1 MGLDSCMSLPVPNA
15 SDASPL
21 VACVNLEKT
30 FETVKGQ
37 PPVAVL
43 RNVSLQVN
51 PGEMVAIVG
60 PSGSGKSTLLYC
72 LAGLEPASAGGVSMF
87 GQSIAALSRN
97 ALAKM
102 RRDRVGFIFQSYNL
116 VPSLTAMENAALPAR
131 IARKRGAA
139 ADARAAVDAVG
150 LTERAGFL
158 PSKLSGG
165 QQQRVAIARVLASG
179 ASLVFA
185 DEPTGALD
193 TATGAQVLA
202 LLRQTASGTRSVVL
216 VTHDL
221 EAAARADRVL
231 VLRDGSIHAEL
242 RAPSVQEVLDAVRAA
257 GEESL
262 AA

>member
-1 MGLDSCMSLPVPNA
+1 
-15 SDASPL
+15 
-21 VACVNLEKT
+21 
-30 FETVKGQ
+30 
-37 PPVAVL
+37 
-43 RNVSLQVN
+43 
-51 PGEMVAIVG
+51 
-60 PSGSGKSTLLYC
+60 
-72 LAGLEPASAGGVSMF
+72 
-87 GQSIAALSRN
+87 
-97 ALAKM
+97 M

-139 ADARAAVDAVG
+139 ADASAAVDAVG

-193 TATGAQVLA
+193 TTTGAQVLS
-202 LLRQTASGTRSVVL
+202 LLRETASGVL
-216 VTHDL
+216 GSAAPVTHDL

-242 RAPSVQEVLDAVRAA
+242 HKPSAQAVLDAVRAA

>member
-1 MGLDSCMSLPVPNA
+1 
-15 SDASPL
+15 
-21 VACVNLEKT
+21 
-30 FETVKGQ
+30 
-37 PPVAVL
+37 
-43 RNVSLQVN
+43 
-51 PGEMVAIVG
+51 
-60 PSGSGKSTLLYC
+60 
-72 LAGLEPASAGGVSMF
+72 
-87 GQSIAALSRN
+87 
-97 ALAKM
+97 
-102 RRDRVGFIFQSYNL
+102 
-116 VPSLTAMENAALPAR
+116 MENAALPAR
-131 IARKRGAA
+131 IARKRRAA
-139 ADARAAVDAVG
+139 EDARAAVDAVG

-193 TATGAQVLA
+193 TATVA
-202 LLRQTASGTRSVVL
+202 RSVVL

-221 EAAARADRVL
+221 EAAACADRVL

-242 RAPSVQEVLDAVRAA
+242 RAPSAQEVLDAVRAA